1 MGAGVENRIASVSLS
16 ISAVSGYCNGMSKS
30 HHCIVLVTV
39 PDAKVA
45 REIAKSALENHLIAC
60 ANLVP
65 KIESLYWWEG
75 KIEKS
80 SEVLLLLKT
89 HRDKIEALEQ
99 HVVKVHPYDTPEFV
113 ILKISD
119 GNKRYLKW
127 ITDSVGL

>member
-1 MGAGVENRIASVSLS
+1 MA
-16 ISAVSGYCNGMSKS
+16 KS
-30 HHCIVLVTV
+30 HHCIVLVTA
-39 PDAKVA
+39 PDTAVA
-45 REIAKSALENHLIAC
+45 RKIAKSALENRLIAC

-80 SEVLLLLKT
+80 NEILLLLKT
-89 HRDKIEALEQ
+89 HRDKLADLEK

-113 ILKISD
+113 VLKIAD

-127 ITDSVGL
+127 LSESCGI